1 MVTSTA
7 SARLRYSFCGA
18 PRELTRVSAKPSGA
32 AIPVIINA
40 GAGNPHVAG
49 RVEALTK
56 LFSAS
61 GVRVDV
67 RLAKTGA
74 DVDTLVREAAAQKP
88 HMLVAAGGD
97 GTISSA
103 AAALAGTGIIL
114 GVLPFGTL
122 NHFAKDLRIPLTLA
136 EAVQNIVD
144 ANVAEV
150 DVGEVNGRV
159 FINNSSLGMY
169 PDMVRDR
176 KRQQTRLGRGKLRSL
191 VWASVAVF
199 RRYPFLTVSIEVEGK
214 KHRLRTPLVFIG
226 NNEYVMS
233 GFDIGAR
240 ERVDAGA
247 LSIYIVRKH
256 GRAALVRLAL
266 EALAGRLKQARDF
279 EALSATEFTIETRH
293 SRILVAADGEIR
305 RMKSPLHYRIRARS
319 LRVIVPRVERAD

>member
-1 MVTSTA
+1 V
-7 SARLRYSFCGA
+7 
-18 PRELTRVSAKPSGA
+18 SGA
-32 AIPVIINA
+32 RAVNAKSLGVAIPVIINA
-40 GAGNPHVAG
+40 GAGNPHVSDRAD
-49 RVEALTK
+49 ALTK
-56 LFSAS
+56 LFAAG

-67 RLAKTGA
+67 KLASSGA
-74 DVDTLVREAAAQKP
+74 DLDALVRECAAKHP
-88 HMLVAAGGD
+88 PIMVAAGGD

-103 AAALAGTGIIL
+103 AAALAGTDIIL

-144 ANVAEV
+144 GNVVEV

-176 KRQQTRLGRGKLRSL
+176 KRQQTRLGRGKWRSL
-191 VWASVAVF
+191 VWASVAVLH
-199 RRYPFLTVSIEVEGK
+199 RYPFLTVSIDVQGK

-240 ERVDAGA
+240 ESIDAGA

-256 GRAALVRLAL
+256 GRASLVRLAL
-266 EALAGRLKQARDF
+266 EALIGRLKQARDF
-279 EALSATEFTIETRH
+279 EALTATDVTIETRH
-293 SRILVAADGEIR
+293 SHILVAADGEIR

-319 LRVIVPRVERAD
+319 LRVIVPRIERAD